1 MNRPESCTFLEEDW
15 NILSRGWYPV
25 AVAGALADQPFA
37 TRLLDVELVVFR
49 SGGKAVVALDRCP
62 HRGVQLSKGRVE
74 EGEII
79 CLYHGLRFASGGH
92 CTAIPSDPTA
102 LIPRSLALTMLP
114 SLERFGLIWTTLNG
128 EAPQLPEFEAGEDL
142 EYQLIVPPVID
153 ISGSIGRQMEG
164 FLDVA
169 HFAWAHLGSFGDSSN
184 PVVPSYKV
192 EMTPRG
198 FRANYIS
205 TVSNYPPALQHLAPA
220 DFLWSRVFD
229 VFLPFAA
236 RLVVHFPGPAR
247 LWILNVPSPMSARQ
261 TRLFSPVARNFDKDG
276 PVEAVHDFNRTVF
289 EEDKAMIELQRPL
302 DLPLDPSAEGHIPA
316 DRSSIAYRR
325 LLKQMGLTLRA
336 AVQPC

>member
-1 MNRPESCTFLEEDW
+1 MNRPEGCTFLEEDW
-15 NILSRGWYPV
+15 NILSRGWFPV
-25 AVAGALADQPFA
+25 AVSADLTVAPVA
-37 TRLLDVELVVFR
+37 ARLLDVALVVFR

-62 HRGVQLSKGRVE
+62 HRGVLLSKGRVE
-74 EGEII
+74 EDEIV
-79 CLYHGLRFASGGH
+79 CPYHGLHFAGGGQ

-102 LIPRSLALTMLP
+102 LIPRSLALTVLP
-114 SLERFGLIWTTLNG
+114 SLERFGLIWTTLRG
-128 EAPQLPEFEAGEDL
+128 EAPLLPEFEAGEDPD
-142 EYQLIVPPVID
+142 YQLIVPPVID
-153 ISGSIGRQMEG
+153 IVGSIGRQMEG

-192 EMTPRG
+192 ETTPRG
-198 FRANYIS
+198 FRATYVS
-205 TVSNYPPALQHLAPA
+205 TVSNYPPALQHLAPRG
-220 DFLWSRVFD
+220 FLWGRVFD

-236 RLVVHFPGPAR
+236 RLVVHFPGAAR

-276 PVEAVHDFNRTVF
+276 SVQAVHDFNRTVF
-289 EEDKAMIELQRPL
+289 AEDKAMIEMQRPL
-302 DLPLDPSAEGHIPA
+302 DLPLDPGDEAHIPA

-336 AVQPC
+336 AMPS